1 MHQTTSAYFG
11 NQQFT
16 TSHLVFVNCKTAV
29 QVHWDWAW
37 TMQDIVVESC
47 KTGIVIVGG
56 VSANNFSSQTT
67 PKLIMT

>member
-1 MHQTTSAYFG
+1 
-11 NQQFT
+11 
-16 TSHLVFVNCKTAV
+16 VFVNCKTAV

-56 VSANNFSSQTT
+56 VSANHFSSQIT
-67 PKLIMT
+67 PMLILT